1 MSRVHRIIPYTPE
14 TPIPETKSQTP
25 VPLWQP
31 RCSLALPLFGPPVR
45 GSVLGA
51 WGVCP
56 LNGPLTVNGRGAA
69 TCIFIQGRYPG

>member
-31 RCSLALPLFGPPVR
+31 RCSLALPLFGPPGEGER
-45 GSVLGA
+45 TRCLG
-51 WGVCP
+51 GLP
-56 LNGPLTVNGRGAA
+56 TQIR
-69 TCIFIQGRYPG
+69 